1 MVVGNAGKGEEAV
14 GQGESSL
21 VLQQLQGGGGGE
33 VGGVKYLEPHL
44 CTKQPV
50 PS

>member
-21 VLQQLQGGGGGE
+21 VLQQLQGGR
-33 VGGVKYLEPHL
+33 VKYLEHHL